1 MSRNSGFALVLIALG
16 ALILMSRL
24 HLGSIMGYVFPIVL
38 IAIGYYGI
46 RRGSKLGWIAAL
58 IGIIILIGKLSW
70 LIMIILAVA
79 MVVLGFSLLTRSK
92 KKY

>member
-46 RRGSKLGWIAAL
+46 RRGSKIGWIAAL